1 MSELATS
8 LSTTTSFGR
17 KKPILVYLL
26 VMLLLMVFAAT
37 VAVKTYQQ
45 NRQAATSRLNARA
58 DLASELVAQ
67 AFMASDYGLQTLAGF
82 IEPLVAQA
90 GLVPGSGLESLEQ
103 TLDQKRNV
111 LEYLDGLFVI
121 SPDGRA
127 LYSSDD
133 TGGEQVPGWAF
144 LRRYVSQM
152 SDDYLTTPLY
162 RDPATGQFLIWHVR
176 ALYSPAGAAKAYI
189 AARQTP
195 ELLTSSMAH
204 LSLSEGQS
212 LAVLDETMTLVGR
225 LPATPGALSTGIR
238 VREPFTQAFIE
249 KNLPQDQVV
258 TSSPVDS
265 EERLYAFRKVGGA
278 PYYVIVGEKLS
289 VVMQGWWQNLWIT
302 CFGLLLVAI
311 IGLVLACQL
320 LRRQAAEQKLVA
332 ENQERQSLQHS
343 AQSNEARLRALI
355 HSIPD
360 LIFVFDELGRFIFV
374 HATDESMLIQPVE
387 ELLGEHYRDV
397 LPAKLADR
405 LDGIKAEVERTGEP
419 ADMEYQLDFDGE
431 VREFAARITVLVDQE
446 NRNTGFL
453 SVVRDVTES
462 KIREAELRIASTA
475 FETHLG
481 MVITDDRGRILRA
494 NNAFTR
500 ITGYEEHEVVGKTP
514 AVLQSGLQDRA
525 FYQNFWAKL
534 QDSGSWE
541 GEIWNRK
548 KGGDVYA
555 EWLTVT
561 AVRGNAGQVLN
572 YVGTFHDIT
581 KRKEA
586 ERQAH
591 RLAFYDSL
599 TGLANRVL
607 LEDRISE
614 AVKSNAGQGTYA
626 ALLQLELDQFRAVND
641 TRGYEVGDMVLKTV
655 ADRLGKLM
663 RGSDTLARIGGDEFA
678 ILLLS
683 LGPTEEAAARAA
695 EVMAD
700 QVLGLFEHPVA
711 VAGHKVAVNIRIG
724 ISVMNGHQTP
734 WDQQIQRAEQATQQA
749 KQQARQQGARPVAFF
764 DPEIQ
769 ARTVENILLEDELR
783 NALSAD
789 QLQLYFQPQI
799 RNPDRL
805 QGYEVL
811 LRWLHPEKG
820 MVSPGVFI
828 PLAEQSRLILP
839 IGEWVLREACKQ
851 LARWQ
856 QEPDRQHLYLAV
868 NVSVYQFQN
877 RQFTEQVAS
886 ILEETGAPPHLLEL
900 EVTESLLMD
909 DPEYI
914 TQVMNELRALGIRFS
929 LDDFGTGYSSL
940 SYLKRL
946 PLDQV
951 KIDQSFTQDLGE
963 NSASGAI
970 VDSIIGLSSGLGL
983 QVIAEGV
990 ETEAQRDWLVE
1001 HGCHHF
1007 QGYLF
1012 GRPGPLPADH

>member
-1 MSELATS
+1 MSESASRPAMALP
-8 LSTTTSFGR
+8 GR
-17 KKPILVYLL
+17 KKPIIIYLF
-26 VMLLLMVFAAT
+26 VMLLLVAFAAT
-37 VAVKTYQQ
+37 VAVQTYQQ
-45 NRQAATSRLNARA
+45 TQEAAVSRLNARA
-58 DLASELVAQ
+58 DLARELVTQ
-67 AFMASDYGLQTLAGF
+67 AFTTSDYGLRTLAGF
-82 IEPLVAQA
+82 IEPLAEQA
-90 GLVPGSGLESLEQ
+90 SIVPGSGLESLEQ
-103 TLDQKRNV
+103 TLDQKRDL
-111 LEYLDGLFVI
+111 LEYLDGLFVMA
-121 SPDGRA
+121 PQGRA
-127 LYSSDD
+127 LYSSESLLGD
-133 TGGEQVPGWAF
+133 QVPGWSF
-144 LRRYVSQM
+144 LRQQLSGMSGSQ
-152 SDDYLTTPLY
+152 LITPLY
-162 RDPATGQFLIWHVR
+162 KDPTTGQLSIWHIR
-176 ALYSPAGAAKAYI
+176 ALYASTGAAAAYL

-195 ELLTSSMAH
+195 ELLTSSLSH
-204 LSLSEGQS
+204 LSLSEGQT
-212 LAVLDETMTLVGR
+212 LAVLDENMTVVGR
-225 LPATPGALSTGIR
+225 LPGTLHTGTR
-238 VREPFTQAFIE
+238 VKEPHTKAFVESGQARSHVI
-249 KNLPQDQVV
+249 

-265 EERLYAFRKVGGA
+265 EERFYAFRRVSDA
-278 PYYVIVGEKLS
+278 PYIVIVGEKMS
-289 VVMQGWWQNLWIT
+289 VVMSGWWQNLWVIVI
-302 CFGLLLVAI
+302 GVLLVGI
-311 IGLVLACQL
+311 MGLVLVCQL
-320 LRRQAAEQKLVA
+320 LKRQAAEQKLIA
-332 ENQERQSLQHS
+332 ENQERLALQHS

-360 LIFVFDELGRFIFV
+360 LIFVFDELGRFVFV
-374 HATDESMLIQPVE
+374 HATDESTLLRPVE
-387 ELLGEHYRDV
+387 ELLGTHYQEV
-397 LPAKLADR
+397 LPAKLANQ
-405 LDGIKAEVERTGEP
+405 LDVTREQVERTGEP
-419 ADMEYQLDFDGE
+419 ADLEYQLEYEGE
-431 VREFAARITVLVDQE
+431 VREFSARITVLVDQE
-446 NRNTGFL
+446 NRNNGFL
-453 SVVRDVTES
+453 AVVRDVTES
-462 KIREAELRIASTA
+462 KIQEAELRIASTA

-481 MVITDDRGRILRA
+481 IVITDDNGVILRA
-494 NNAFTR
+494 NRAFTK

-514 AVLQSGLQDRA
+514 AVLQSGVQDRA
-525 FYQNFWAKL
+525 FYQNFWARVKEN
-534 QDSGSWE
+534 GSWE

-548 KGGDVYA
+548 KNGEIYA

-561 AVRGNAGQVLN
+561 AVRGEGGHVLN

-607 LEDRISE
+607 LEDRIAE
-614 AVKSNAGQGTYA
+614 AVKSNERQKTYA
-626 ALLQLELDQFRAVND
+626 ALLQLELNQFRAIND
-641 TRGYEVGDMVLKTV
+641 TRGYEVGDLVLKTV

-663 RGSDTLARIGGDEFA
+663 RGSNTLARIGGDEFA

-700 QVLGLFEHPVA
+700 QVLSLFEHPVA
-711 VAGHKVAVNIRIG
+711 VAGHNVP
-724 ISVMNGHQTP
+724 ISVSVGITLMSGQQVP

-799 RNPDRL
+799 RNPDWL

-811 LRWLHPEKG
+811 LRWQHPEKG
-820 MVSPGVFI
+820 LISPGVFI
-828 PLAEQSRLILP
+828 PLAEQSRLIVP
-839 IGEWVLREACKQ
+839 IGEWVLRRACEQ

-856 QEPDRQHLYLAV
+856 DDPATKDLYLAV

-877 RQFTEQVAS
+877 REFTGQVAA

-914 TQVMNELRALGIRFS
+914 TQVMNDLRALGIRFS

-951 KIDQSFTQDLGE
+951 KIDQSFTRDLGE

-1001 HGCHHF
+1001 HGCRHF

-1012 GRPGPLPADH
+1012 GRPGPLPADN